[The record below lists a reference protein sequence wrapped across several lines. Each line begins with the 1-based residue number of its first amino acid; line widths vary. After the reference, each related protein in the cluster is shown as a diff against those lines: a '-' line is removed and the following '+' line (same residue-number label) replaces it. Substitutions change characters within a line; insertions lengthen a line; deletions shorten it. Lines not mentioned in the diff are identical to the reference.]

1 MALCPCLVIDNL
13 DVVFVPLDDE
23 VFFCYLAVDRFFV
36 SFHYQVCMCHM
47 SLLSVLR
54 WLLRSCHVDV

>member
-1 MALCPCLVIDNL
+1 MALCPCLVIGNL
-13 DVVFVPLDDE
+13 DVVFVPFRRGG
-23 VFFCYLAVDRFFV
+23 FFCDLAVDRFFV

-54 WLLRSCHVDV
+54 WLLRSFHVDV